1 VLVDAAPVEIAVPVV
16 TDRIHGAVLKADDRM
31 DRDLKVATQAIE
43 VVEKEVRKA
52 EAQSGRVDRM
62 DRQPHEEI
70 QIVEDRKVEVPR
82 DNADQTVRRL
92 GVRVRKVH
100 LATTMDAAI
109 EALADRRR
117 WIAIDE
123 ARHKAVRAKVTVLI
137 AVHRVA
143 AHKATTNEAASRH
156 GVKAR
161 VNRSKV
167 VRAKVEARQLVV
179 DEAAMIADQAAEA
192 EEARRSHIVDPAQAD
207 LRGCNEDRSVVHN
220 PVADLHSVAD
230 HHSDAVDLVV
240 RRWAH
245 RG

>member
-167 VRAKVEARQLVV
+167 VRAKVEAR
-179 DEAAMIADQAAEA
+179 
-192 EEARRSHIVDPAQAD
+192 RSHIVDPAQAD

>member
-1 VLVDAAPVEIAVPVV
+1 VADAAQPVI
-16 TDRIHGAVLKADDRM
+16 DRIHGAVLKADDRM
-31 DRDLKVATQAIE
+31 DRDLKVATRTIE
-43 VVEKEVRKA
+43 VVEKEVQTA
-52 EAQSGRVDRM
+52 EAQPGR
-62 DRQPHEEI
+62 
-70 QIVEDRKVEVPR
+70 RKR
-82 DNADQTVRRL
+82 
-92 GVRVRKVH
+92 
-100 LATTMDAAI
+100 
-109 EALADRRR
+109 
-117 WIAIDE
+117 IAIDK
-123 ARHKAVRAKVTVLI
+123 ARHKAARAKVTVLI

-156 GVKAR
+156 EVQAR
-161 VNRSKV
+161 VDRSKV
-167 VRAKVEARQLVV
+167 ARAKVEARQLAV

-192 EEARRSHIVDPAQAD
+192 EESRRSHIVDPAQAD

>member
-1 VLVDAAPVEIAVPVV
+1 MADAAQPVI
-16 TDRIHGAVLKADDRM
+16 DRIHGAVLKADDRM
-31 DRDLKVATQAIE
+31 DRDLKVATRTIE

-52 EAQSGRVDRM
+52 EAQSGR
-62 DRQPHEEI
+62 
-70 QIVEDRKVEVPR
+70 RKR
-82 DNADQTVRRL
+82 
-92 GVRVRKVH
+92 
-100 LATTMDAAI
+100 
-109 EALADRRR
+109 
-117 WIAIDE
+117 IAIDE
-123 ARHKAVRAKVTVLI
+123 ALQEAAHQKETVLI
-137 AVHRVA
+137 AVRRVA
-143 AHKATTNEAASRH
+143 AHKAVTNEAAIRH
-156 GVKAR
+156 EVQAR
-161 VNRSKV
+161 IDHSKV

-192 EEARRSHIVDPAQAD
+192 EEARRSHIVDPARAD